1 MADNKKMN
9 MEEFD
14 NYVFVMVN
22 DNMEQSAWLKFSN
35 CMHHN
40 SLRLGNRVDRLDP
53 QYFVVENHSDEIYG
67 TPKYVHLANSIDEHS
82 LHQEEYG
89 LLSYIK
95 HTIPISTFTIFIN
108 GQNVFPYYPLS
119 IATVDISSTGGDIYM
134 YINGLSDSEF
144 FCNSESRLMDSIKMI
159 ARIYHCCEIRYH
171 CDEEFERTRYLFE
184 EQGFIRVDS
193 DTIVEEGLLHN
204 LVYIPSEEDRYYQR
218 GSIEGHVSVV
228 TEESGSSAEDLKYCS
243 LIDSF

>member
-1 MADNKKMN
+1 MAEEGKMN
-9 MEEFD
+9 MQEFD

-22 DNMEQSAWLKFSN
+22 DNMEQSTWLKFTN

-40 SLRLGNRVDRLDP
+40 SVRLGNHADRLDP

-89 LLSYIK
+89 LVSYIK
-95 HTIPISTFTIFIN
+95 NTIPISTFTIFIN
-108 GQNVFPYYPLS
+108 GQNAFPYYPLS
-119 IATVDISSTGGDIYM
+119 IATVDISSTGGDVYM

-159 ARIYHCCEIRYH
+159 ARIYHCLEIRYH
-171 CDEEFERTRYLFE
+171 SDEEFVETVTWFKQ
-184 EQGFIRVDS
+184 QGFIDVDR
-193 DTIVEEGLLHN
+193 DTIVEEGLQHN
-204 LVYIPSEEDRYYQR
+204 LVYIPRDEDCFHKRATL
-218 GSIEGHVSVV
+218 EGQVIGVM
-228 TEESGSSAEDLKYCS
+228 EESFETDDLKECS
-243 LIDSF
+243 LINSF

>member
-1 MADNKKMN
+1 MTEQGKMN
-9 MEEFD
+9 MQEFD

-22 DNMEQSAWLKFSN
+22 DNNEQSTWLKFSN

-40 SLRLGNRVDRLDP
+40 SLRLGNHADRLDP
-53 QYFVVENHSDEIYG
+53 QYFVVENHSDEIDG

-108 GQNVFPYYPLS
+108 GQNTFPYYPLS
-119 IATVDISSTGGDIYM
+119 IATVDISSTGGDVYM

-159 ARIYHCCEIRYH
+159 ARIYHCSEIRYH

-184 EQGFIRVDS
+184 EQGFIRLDR

-204 LVYIPSEEDRYYQR
+204 LVYIPSEEDRYYER
-218 GSIEGHVSVV
+218 GSIEGQVSVV
-228 TEESGSSAEDLKYCS
+228 TEDCSSAEDLKYCS
-243 LIDSF
+243 LVDSF